1 MVLLYQEALEYL
13 NKSIS
18 GWWGSCFLLHFSGLL
33 KRLVS
38 KECEY
43 TNHWKNKYWVGQN
56 VSSAFSTR
64 YSGEIEQNFQPT
76 QYFKIKNSIFFKKK
90 KIKSE
95 GILSR
100 GQPEIQKERRVFV
113 QELKMRGYWEWSAEE
128 DTRHPPRELQL
139 WWPGRRTLKEAREVL
154 QEKGLALNIGFKHL
168 PYNRWECSPK
178 PHSSL
183 LPPWLPAFLPC
194 LSSKP
199 EERETVQ
206 IEKEKHFIP
215 SVEGDSTNAG
225 SPR

>member
-90 KIKSE
+90 KSKVKESSQE
-95 GILSR
+95 GSLKFRKKEEYLSR
-100 GQPEIQKERRVFV
+100 NWRWGDIGSGQ
-113 QELKMRGYWEWSAEE
+113 LKRTQ
-128 DTRHPPRELQL
+128 DTHPGSCSYGDQAGEPLKK
-139 WWPGRRTLKEAREVL
+139 PGKYSKRKD
-154 QEKGLALNIGFKHL
+154 
-168 PYNRWECSPK
+168 
-178 PHSSL
+178 
-183 LPPWLPAFLPC
+183 WL
-194 LSSKP
+194 
-199 EERETVQ
+199 
-206 IEKEKHFIP
+206 
-215 SVEGDSTNAG
+215 
-225 SPR
+225 